1 MIAFI
6 GTGLLGANFTKA
18 LLKKG
23 KQVNV
28 WNRTADK
35 AKALEVDGAKAFE
48 NITDA
53 VKDVDRIHMTLKD
66 DDSVNE
72 ILEQMK
78 PALKP
83 GVIIIDHT
91 TTSPDGAAERTE
103 KWKKLGFTYVHA
115 PVFMGPPNALE
126 STGTML
132 ISGDQELIKK
142 LQPELSQMTGTLLNL
157 GTEVSKAAGMKLI
170 GNLFLISMSGALIDS
185 LALAKDLKIPGSDV
199 SALFEA
205 WNPAAMIPARMKR
218 MMAAEFSKPS
228 WELKMARKDA
238 RLMMEASKHG
248 DAELHVIPAMAALMD
263 KYMERGHQND
273 DWMVIAKDVV
283 S

>member
-35 AKALEVDGAKAFE
+35 AKALEADGAKAFE

-142 LQPELSQMTGTLLNL
+142 LQSELSQMTGTLLNL

-185 LALAKDLKIPGSDV
+185 LALAKDLKIPGTEV